1 MAIKIPNLQQISNQ
15 YKRKDYYY
23 KDFHLDFAK
32 SGDYSTVLQQKVEG
46 NDLQVDYD
54 EAAIKNSLRN
64 LFNTKPG
71 QRFLFPLYGLDLNQ
85 FLFEGVSETNG
96 QMIGEKI
103 VRSIELYEPR
113 VRLRQCNV
121 VAKPD
126 DNEYD
131 ITIIVEIPIINSTAS
146 INTRLDIKNQTFIFV
161 ETSRNR

>member
-1 MAIKIPNLQQISNQ
+1 M
-15 YKRKDYYY
+15 
-23 KDFHLDFAK
+23 
-32 SGDYSTVLQQKVEG
+32 QQKIEG

-54 EAAIKNSLRN
+54 EIAIKNSLKN

-85 FLFEGVSETNG
+85 FLFEGVNEING

-113 VRLRQCNV
+113 VRLRQCKV

-146 INTRLDIKNQTFIFV
+146 INTRLDIKNQSFIFL